1 VHAQKL
7 AHPRPR
13 RNHLLRRAGLLYHG
27 HMTLDPALITGYHAH
42 IYYDAASRETA
53 ARLRQA
59 IGEQFD
65 TQLGRWHDD
74 AVGPHPISMYQV
86 AFAASEFP
94 KVVPWLMLNRQGL
107 RILVHPETGNGYRD
121 HAIYPLWLGEPVPLR
136 FEVLRG
142 ER

>member
-1 VHAQKL
+1 MRESWRIGGPGATFFFAVAGCSMMRPWTSIPRSSP
-7 AHPRPR
+7 ATTRISITMPRVARPR
-13 RNHLLRRAGLLYHG
+13 RGCVRRV
-27 HMTLDPALITGYHAH
+27 
-42 IYYDAASRETA
+42 
-53 ARLRQA
+53 
-59 IGEQFD
+59 GEQFD

-74 AVGPHPISMYQV
+74 AVGPHPISMFQV
-86 AFAASEFP
+86 AFPASEFP

-121 HAIYPLWLGEPVPLR
+121 HAVYPLWLGEPVPLR

>member
-1 VHAQKL
+1 
-7 AHPRPR
+7 
-13 RNHLLRRAGLLYHG
+13 
-27 HMTLDPALITGYHAH
+27 MTLDPAFITGYHAH
-42 IYYDAASRETA
+42 IYYDVDSREIA

-121 HAIYPLWLGEPVPLR
+121 HAVYPLWLGEPVPLR

>member
-1 VHAQKL
+1 MA
-7 AHPRPR
+7 
-13 RNHLLRRAGLLYHG
+13 
-27 HMTLDPALITGYHAH
+27 LDPALITGYHAH
-42 IYYDAASRETA
+42 IYYDAATRETA

-86 AFAASEFP
+86 AFPASEFP

-121 HAIYPLWLGEPVPLR
+121 HAIYALWLGEPVPLR
-136 FEVLRG
+136 LDVLRG

>member
-1 VHAQKL
+1 
-7 AHPRPR
+7 
-13 RNHLLRRAGLLYHG
+13 
-27 HMTLDPALITGYHAH
+27 MTLDPALITGYHAH
-42 IYYDAASRETA
+42 IYYDAESRETA

-59 IGEQFD
+59 IGEQFA

-121 HAIYPLWLGEPVPLR
+121 HAIYPLWLGEPVALR

>member
-1 VHAQKL
+1 
-7 AHPRPR
+7 
-13 RNHLLRRAGLLYHG
+13 
-27 HMTLDPALITGYHAH
+27 MTLDPALITGYHAH
-42 IYYDAASRETA
+42 IYYDAQTRETA

-59 IGEQFD
+59 VGEQFN

-74 AVGPHPISMYQV
+74 AVGPHPISMYQI

-121 HAIYPLWLGEPVPLR
+121 HAIYALWLGEPVPLR
-136 FEVLRG
+136 LEVLRG

>member
-1 VHAQKL
+1 MA
-7 AHPRPR
+7 
-13 RNHLLRRAGLLYHG
+13 
-27 HMTLDPALITGYHAH
+27 LDPALITGYHAH
-42 IYYDAASRETA
+42 IYYDAESRETA

-59 IGEQFD
+59 VGEQFN

-74 AVGPHPISMYQV
+74 AVGPHPISMYQI
-86 AFAASEFP
+86 AFTASEFP

-121 HAIYPLWLGEPVPLR
+121 HAIYPLWLGEPVLLR